1 MTPSNVKT
9 PMAPSGGIGL
19 QLVTSW
25 NAEEHQEFVDALEAT
40 SRIHPEMTPTQTWQ
54 YLADAVPSKTLQEVK
69 RHALLY
75 LHKLNM
81 ESEERMRT
89 SSSADTVV
97 ASDEATPH
105 TKDAPQRKPVQQ
117 EPVKGSGA
125 SSSQG
130 SNGSSRKRKA
140 SSTRKTDEW
149 SPAEE
154 LLFEKLL
161 LQIDP
166 MTKDRWDQIASRMG
180 SKTGGQ
186 VHEHYR
192 RIREQ
197 IKQQRKGGAKK
208 ARGSK
213 AESAKAAKGKGKI
226 QTHGQSWSEE
236 EHRRFL
242 EGLERFGKGDW
253 RSIARQSVITRTPTQ
268 VASHAQKF
276 FLRQQG
282 VLPKVAEP
290 QGRQSIHDITTDAVR
305 GMIESEQEAA
315 EQSACAPK
323 TNKPREPAPPT
334 AAGEVPGSASKRRR
348 KGSTLATV
356 AEGGWEGGDECA
368 GGEEAGLGGGGKMT
382 GLVRNGW

>member
-1 MTPSNVKT
+1 MSLWFPMASSPHHGSGGIMTPSNVKT

-161 LQIDP
+161 LQVRARL
-166 MTKDRWDQIASRMG
+166 KWG
-180 SKTGGQ
+180 VHVVGEGGQ
-186 VHEHYR
+186 R
-192 RIREQ
+192 NWQ
-197 IKQQRKGGAKK
+197 
-208 ARGSK
+208 
-213 AESAKAAKGKGKI
+213 
-226 QTHGQSWSEE
+226 
-236 EHRRFL
+236 
-242 EGLERFGKGDW
+242 ERL
-253 RSIARQSVITRTPTQ
+253 TQ
-268 VASHAQKF
+268 
-276 FLRQQG
+276 
-282 VLPKVAEP
+282 
-290 QGRQSIHDITTDAVR
+290 
-305 GMIESEQEAA
+305 
-315 EQSACAPK
+315 
-323 TNKPREPAPPT
+323 
-334 AAGEVPGSASKRRR
+334 
-348 KGSTLATV
+348 
-356 AEGGWEGGDECA
+356 
-368 GGEEAGLGGGGKMT
+368 
-382 GLVRNGW
+382 